1 MKTRRIRKKLSPMQR
16 RDTKAFYLIM
26 TPYIL
31 MFFAFKIFPMIWGII
46 MSFTNYSGFNLN
58 SLKFVG
64 LSNYERVFTDSDAFY
79 SFGRVLL
86 IGIVVIPLTM
96 LICNFMAIILSL
108 ELRAVGVFRTL
119 FYIPSIIPA
128 VAIATIWNGMYLRD
142 GGVFNELIKLFGG
155 EPVTWI
161 GYDWAFYSLIL
172 MMLWSAG
179 AGVLNNIAAI
189 KNIPTDV
196 YEAAKIDGATLW
208 DRVRYIMLPLLTPMN
223 YMALVTGLIT
233 TLQLFSEPVLLQ
245 GGGMTSVPIRPIY
258 TYMVHTYQQIFVN
271 LRFGYGLALTWVIFA
286 IIMIMTLLN
295 QWTSK
300 KWVHDDMN

>member
-1 MKTRRIRKKLSPMQR
+1 MQK
-16 RDTKAFYLIM
+16 RDTRAFYIIM

-58 SLKFVG
+58 NLSFVG

-86 IGIVVIPLTM
+86 IGIIVIPLTM
-96 LICNFMAIILSL
+96 LICNFMAILLSL
-108 ELRAVGVFRTL
+108 EIHAVGIFRTL

-142 GGVFNELIKLFGG
+142 GGVFNEIIKMFGG
-155 EPVTWI
+155 EPITWI
-161 GYDWAFYSLIL
+161 GYDWAFFSLIL

-179 AGVLNNIAAI
+179 SSVLNNIAAI

-208 DRVRYIMLPLLTPMN
+208 DRIRYIILPLLTPMN

-233 TLQLFSEPVLLQ
+233 TLQLFSEPVLLS

-271 LRFGYGLALTWVIFA
+271 LRFGYGLALTWIIFA
-286 IIMIMTLLN
+286 IIMIMTILN
-295 QWTSK
+295 QWASK